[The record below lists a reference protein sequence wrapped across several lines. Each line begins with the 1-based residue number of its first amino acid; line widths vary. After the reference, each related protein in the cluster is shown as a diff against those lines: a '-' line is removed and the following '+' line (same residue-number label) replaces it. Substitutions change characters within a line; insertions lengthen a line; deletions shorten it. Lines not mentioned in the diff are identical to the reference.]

1 MVKIRLSRF
10 GTRNSPYY
18 HIIVADSECP
28 RDGRFL
34 EKVGIYDPHKPF
46 SEAKL
51 NMQRVEYWRTVG
63 AQTSSTVAKIIRET
77 KKAAAPAGAA

>member
-10 GTRNSPYY
+10 GARHRPYY
-18 HIIVADSECP
+18 HVVVADSEYP

-63 AQTSSTVAKIIRET
+63 AKATSRVEKIIRES
-77 KKAAAPAGAA
+77 KKAAAPATAA